1 MCNEINAYLKIRLSM
16 CRYCLVNENSNN
28 NICYITSAL
37 VYVNNNMDTKEG
49 GNRSQVA
56 KLQTFN
62 QTLVGLY
69 P

>member
-1 MCNEINAYLKIRLSM
+1 MTSM
-16 CRYCLVNENSNN
+16 
-28 NICYITSAL
+28 L

-49 GNRSQVA
+49 GNRAQVA

-62 QTLVGLY
+62 QTLVGPY